1 MMLPE
6 KHKEDLIGAG
16 IGFMQTIADVY
27 GPDKGMELWSTIADT
42 IDPDLKGEI
51 FMAMLTGNYRRDKI
65 HVKNPF
71 VSKMADKI
79 AVIKCIRTYDRRKLG
94 LKEAKDIADRLDMAG
109 SEVLEVDP
117 NIRPTFAVE
126 LRKLGLV
133 AN

>member
-1 MMLPE
+1 
-6 KHKEDLIGAG
+6 
-16 IGFMQTIADVY
+16 
-27 GPDKGMELWSTIADT
+27 
-42 IDPDLKGEI
+42 
-51 FMAMLTGNYRRDKI
+51 MAMLTGNYRRDKI

-71 VSKMADKI
+71 VSKIGDKI
-79 AVIKCIRTYDRRKLG
+79 AVIKCIRTYDRRRLG

-109 SEVLEVDP
+109 SEILEVDP